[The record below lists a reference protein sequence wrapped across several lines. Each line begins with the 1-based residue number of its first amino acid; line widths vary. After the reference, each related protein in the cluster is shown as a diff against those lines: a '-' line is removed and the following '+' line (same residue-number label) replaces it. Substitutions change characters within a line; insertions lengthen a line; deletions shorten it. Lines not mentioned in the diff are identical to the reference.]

1 MQNIINNTPFAAGK
15 TLTKDARTGDDIYII
30 AVKAT
35 FDIET
40 NGLLSVS
47 KEQADVLKSPV
58 YFGDECASS
67 VEYPPDLSIQK
78 ERVDLIINAS
88 AHTPD
93 HEPVCELTATVL
105 LNDWGKELKVTG
117 DRYWKNDFGRMGRST
132 PESFVK
138 IPIVYENAFGGVDRS
153 DDKIPVTER
162 ITFGENPVG
171 TGFAVKSKY
180 LEGMRLPN
188 IEPASHKTQKN
199 PKKNQSIG
207 FGAIDGHWASR
218 ADFSGTCDEN
228 WNTQRYPLY
237 PLDFNPLFYQW
248 APQDQQFDTINSNDT
263 VSFYH
268 LSEEEELHIKVPEV
282 EIFFNT
288 WKNAKT
294 LHHEA
299 KLQTLLAD
307 LNKRKLM
314 LTWTAQLTGF
324 KPDDELVTSIKC
336 RINI

>member
-180 LEGMRLPN
+180 LEGMRLPRLN
-188 IEPASHKTQKN
+188 PQVIKPKRTRRKINPSGLEPLMVTGPPEQIFPEPVMKTGTHNGILYIPWILIPCFTSGHPRTSSLIPLTLTIPSAFIIYRKRRSYILRFRRWRSFLIPGRM
-199 PKKNQSIG
+199 PKH
-207 FGAIDGHWASR
+207 F
-218 ADFSGTCDEN
+218 T
-228 WNTQRYPLY
+228 
-237 PLDFNPLFYQW
+237 
-248 APQDQQFDTINSNDT
+248 
-263 VSFYH
+263 
-268 LSEEEELHIKVPEV
+268 
-282 EIFFNT
+282 
-288 WKNAKT
+288 
-294 LHHEA
+294 
-299 KLQTLLAD
+299 
-307 LNKRKLM
+307 M
-314 LTWTAQLTGF
+314 
-324 KPDDELVTSIKC
+324 KPNYRRSWRT
-336 RINI
+336 